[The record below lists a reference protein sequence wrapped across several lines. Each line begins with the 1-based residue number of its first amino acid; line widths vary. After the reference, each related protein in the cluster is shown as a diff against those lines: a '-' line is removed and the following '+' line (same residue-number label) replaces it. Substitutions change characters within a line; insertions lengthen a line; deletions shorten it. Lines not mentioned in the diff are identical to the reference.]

1 MPNNRFSY
9 PPIGIAGA
17 ARSGKDTLCRAL
29 IREFAKINTDAV
41 RKSIAGDAVKT
52 DLKDVLMDKFSL
64 NSFTE
69 NNEEKEFMRPLLVE
83 YGKMQRNRT
92 KGRYFIDGFEPVSNV
107 INILPDI
114 RYVEYPEDEVYWL
127 KNEVKGLLIFVERK
141 GVYDANDTEKVNNT
155 IIKNLA
161 DYHVKWASLDEQSL
175 EQREMIN
182 WYAKLIID
190 QYYLPL
196 IDGYHLLTGQLEAFK

>member
-1 MPNNRFSY
+1 MSKTEFLY

-17 ARSGKDTLCRAL
+17 ARSGKDTLCRSL
-29 IREFAKINTDAV
+29 IREFAKINIQAV

-52 DLKDVLMDKFSL
+52 DLKALLMDKFSL

-69 NNEEKEFMRPLLVE
+69 NTEEKEFMRPLLVE
-83 YGKMQRNRT
+83 YGKMQRNKT
-92 KGRYFIDGFEPVSNV
+92 KGRYFIDGFQPVPDV
-107 INILPDI
+107 VNILPDI

-127 KNEVKGLLIFVERK
+127 KNEAKGLLIFVERK
-141 GVYDANDTEKVNNT
+141 GIYDANDTEKVNNT

-161 DYHVKWASLDEQSL
+161 DYTVKWASLDEQSS
-175 EQREMIN
+175 EHREMIN

-190 QYYLPL
+190 QYYIPMV
-196 IDGYHLLTGQLEAFK
+196 YSSTTCQ

>member
-1 MPNNRFSY
+1 MLKDQFSY

-29 IREFAKINTDAV
+29 IREFAKIKMDAV

-52 DLKDVLMDKFSL
+52 DLKEILMDRFNL

-69 NNEEKEFMRPLLVE
+69 NSEEKEFMRPFLVE
-83 YGKMQRNRT
+83 YGKMQRKKT
-92 KGRYFIDGFEPVSNV
+92 QGRYFIDGFIPESNV
-107 INILPDI
+107 INILSDI
-114 RYVEYPEDEVYWL
+114 RYVEYPEDEVHWL
-127 KNEVKGLLIFVERK
+127 KNEVNGLLIFVERK
-141 GVYDANDTEKVNNT
+141 GIYDANDTEKVNNT

-161 DYHVKWASLDEQSL
+161 DYHVKWGSLDEQSL
-175 EQREMIN
+175 EHREMIN

-190 QYYLPL
+190 QCYIPMVYSA
-196 IDGYHLLTGQLEAFK
+196 TTCQ

>member
-1 MPNNRFSY
+1 MSKTQFSY

-17 ARSGKDTLCRAL
+17 ARAGKDTLCRAL
-29 IREFAKINTDAV
+29 IREFAKINMEAV

-69 NNEEKEFMRPLLVE
+69 NSEEKEFMRPLLVE
-83 YGKMQRNRT
+83 YGKMQRKKT
-92 KGRYFIDGFEPVSNV
+92 QGRYFIDGFISEPNV
-107 INILPDI
+107 VNILPDI
-114 RYVEYPEDEVYWL
+114 RYVEYPEDEVHWL

-141 GVYDANDTEKVNNT
+141 GIYDANDTEKVNNT

-161 DYHVKWASLDEQSL
+161 DYHVKWASLDEQSS
-175 EQREMIN
+175 EHREMIN

-190 QYYLPL
+190 QYYIPMV
-196 IDGYHLLTGQLEAFK
+196 YSATTY